1 MCVVVCG
8 GRGRGGVWGWC
19 LCGEIRIVKS
29 DSESSSFVKK
39 LVAELDGVPSSLV
52 SFAPRCSPVEEKFKR
67 CPLEFS
73 ETDRRALKQLCYTS
87 FTAWVRIIL
96 PVYRVELML
105 HLGKLGPV

>member
-1 MCVVVCG
+1 MRFIKGVCG
-8 GRGRGGVWGWC
+8 CVWWPGAWGGVWGWC

-67 CPLEFS
+67 CP
-73 ETDRRALKQLCYTS
+73 Q
-87 FTAWVRIIL
+87 
-96 PVYRVELML
+96 P
-105 HLGKLGPV
+105 